1 MSLLMGG
8 AECITSFSFDSLF
21 LRHYRREVLQTL
33 KKDLKPE
40 LQFAEEIVLS
50 EPKNYQV
57 W

>member
-8 AECITSFSFDSLF
+8 AECITSVSFDSSF